1 VRFLGVH
8 HVALVTKNME
18 ESLRFYRDL
27 LGCTLLERFFDEGER
42 ADIAFLSLGNTLLE
56 LLAPENPE
64 GLVNPSGFH
73 LALWVDD
80 VTSVFEFLKTQGVPV
95 LLPPTESH
103 GFHYAY
109 FSGPMG
115 EVVEIVKRQAQG
127 YL

>member
-1 VRFLGVH
+1 MRFLGVH

-64 GLVNPSGFH
+64 GFTNPSGFH

-80 VTSVFEFLKTQGVPV
+80 VTSVFEFLRTRVCPYSF
-95 LLPPTESH
+95 PPPKATDSTTPTFPAPW
-103 GFHYAY
+103 GKWWK
-109 FSGPMG
+109 S
-115 EVVEIVKRQAQG
+115 
-127 YL
+127 